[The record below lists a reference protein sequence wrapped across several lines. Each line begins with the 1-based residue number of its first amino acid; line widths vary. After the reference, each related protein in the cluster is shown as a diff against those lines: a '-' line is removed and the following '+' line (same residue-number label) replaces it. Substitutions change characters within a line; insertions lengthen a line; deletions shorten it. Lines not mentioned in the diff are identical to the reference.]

1 MPRRLLSLACLLA
14 LTACGTDPAPGT
26 ASGAVITPATPATA
40 AAERA
45 PAPHVTLP
53 TADGPVDLAT
63 LAGRPVVLHFASA
76 DAADAWA
83 ALADALDDLEAAG
96 ATVVAV
102 TVDGAEAEARAFGY
116 DGDPLA
122 VVVDGEGA
130 VRGRAHPRSGDD
142 LFALASPV
150 LAEADVAATVSWRG
164 AETLDALAAV
174 GGVVVDVSEPGD
186 PEVAPPHALRVAADT
201 LAALDL
207 PADLG
212 TPLAFVGPDA
222 AEAAG
227 RATRW
232 GYAAVFVADADGAL
246 APVAPPTPRD
256 RPLRSGGV
264 RG

>member
-1 MPRRLLSLACLLA
+1 MTRPLALLA
-14 LTACGTDPAPGT
+14 VVLTSAACGTKPAPPQQAT
-26 ASGAVITPATPATA
+26 VAALPPAR
-40 AAERA
+40 E

-53 TADGPVDLAT
+53 TADGPVDLAA
-63 LAGRPVVLHFASA
+63 LAGRPVVLHFAAA
-76 DAADAWA
+76 DDADAWA
-83 ALADALDDLEAAG
+83 ALADALADLESAG
-96 ATVVAV
+96 AAVVSV
-102 TVDGAEAEARAFGY
+102 TVDGAEAEAAAAFGY
-116 DGDPLA
+116 VGDALA

-130 VRGRAHPRSGDD
+130 VRGRAHPRTGDD

-164 AETLDALAAV
+164 ADTLDRLVQA
-174 GGVVVDVSEPGD
+174 GGVVIDVSEPGD
-186 PEVAPPHALRVAADT
+186 PGVAPAHALRVAADT

-222 AEAAG
+222 GEAAA
-227 RATRW
+227 RTTRW
-232 GYAAVFVADADGAL
+232 GYVAVYVADAEGTL
-246 APVAPPTPRD
+246 TPVAPEPRPAID